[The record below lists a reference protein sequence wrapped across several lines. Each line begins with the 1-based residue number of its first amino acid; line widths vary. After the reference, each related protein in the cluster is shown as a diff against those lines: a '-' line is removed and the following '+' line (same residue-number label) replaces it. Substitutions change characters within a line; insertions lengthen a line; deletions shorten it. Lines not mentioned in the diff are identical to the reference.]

1 MKRIALLVILAFAAC
16 ATANAQDIINYRNG
30 TSIKAKVV
38 EVTAYEI
45 RFKKIENPNGP
56 LYIESVDNIQ
66 SIVYENGIIERYNEP
81 LQQFYAYDFNVPYSE
96 IAGLYD
102 THMYQ
107 PSPGD
112 PYSPAWSGVASF
124 FIPGLGQCITGEW
137 GRGLGFL
144 AANIGLD
151 VLELWEINHL
161 DSRNSAPF
169 GGAFL
174 ATVLAQ
180 CALNIWGISDAVHIA
195 KVKNMYFQDAGS
207 LASNVEMKLQP
218 SFGLVR
224 DGNGSTAFAPGLSL
238 SFSF

>member
-1 MKRIALLVILAFAAC
+1 M
-16 ATANAQDIINYRNG
+16 
-30 TSIKAKVV
+30 
-38 EVTAYEI
+38 
-45 RFKKIENPNGP
+45 
-56 LYIESVDNIQ
+56 YIESVDNIQ
-66 SIVYENGIIERYNEP
+66 SIVYENGLIERYNEP
-81 LQQFYAYDFNVPYSE
+81 IKQYFAYSYEIPYSE
-96 IAGLYD
+96 IDGLYD
-102 THMYQ
+102 TRMYQ

-151 VLELWEINHL
+151 VLELWEVYNL

-169 GGAFL
+169 AGAFL

-180 CALNIWGISDAVHIA
+180 CALNVWGICDAVNIA
-195 KVKNMYFQDAGS
+195 KAKNMYFQDAGNF
-207 LASNVEMKLQP
+207 ASGVEMKLQP

-224 DGNGSTAFAPGLSL
+224 DGNGSTAFAPGVSL